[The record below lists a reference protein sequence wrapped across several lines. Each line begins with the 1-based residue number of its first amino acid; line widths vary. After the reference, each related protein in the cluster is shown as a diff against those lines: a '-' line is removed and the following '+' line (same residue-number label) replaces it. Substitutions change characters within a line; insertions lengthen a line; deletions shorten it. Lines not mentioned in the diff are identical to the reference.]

1 LGVIFINNGES
12 VFKVG
17 VVHSLILTIVL
28 LALTLLL
35 TFSGV
40 QEQYIDLSIYL
51 IFIISVMF
59 IGFNFK
65 RKTGIAP
72 FNSLINKDYRYLLY
86 YPLGLAVFP
95 ALSNVIVAYA
105 EHNDFALI
113 ATYPL
118 SLFSYSV
125 TIGSQLII
133 GSIFCKK
140 ITV

>member
-1 LGVIFINNGES
+1 M
-12 VFKVG
+12 FKVG

-28 LALTLLL
+28 LALTVLL

-51 IFIISVMF
+51 IFIISVMS

-72 FNSLINKDYRYLLY
+72 INSLINRDYRHLLY

-125 TIGSQLII
+125 GIGTQLII

>member
-1 LGVIFINNGES
+1 M
-12 VFKVG
+12 FKVG

-35 TFSGV
+35 TFFGV

-51 IFIISVMF
+51 IFIISVMS

-65 RKTGIAP
+65 RKTGITP

-95 ALSNVIVAYA
+95 ALSNVIVAYVD
-105 EHNDFALI
+105 NNGFALI
-113 ATYPL
+113 AIYPL

-125 TIGSQLII
+125 GIGTQLII

-140 ITV
+140 NYGVK